1 MLRLGFLC
9 DVSSGGKVWSYVH
22 GKHSSCP
29 KNFAFVSYTIII
41 IYEQIISQNSQMME
55 QLFSSLQ
62 NITLLGKV
70 RFEIPLNTNKN
81 EINIQIFVFNI
92 IKLKFPDYYYIT
104 IFSKPA
110 SNSLEKVN
118 I

>member
-1 MLRLGFLC
+1 M
-9 DVSSGGKVWSYVH
+9 V
-22 GKHSSCP
+22 
-29 KNFAFVSYTIII
+29 
-41 IYEQIISQNSQMME
+41 E

-62 NITLLGKV
+62 NITLWGKV

-81 EINIQIFVFNI
+81 EINMQIFVFNI

-104 IFSKPA
+104 VFCKPA